1 MVDDAGQEMRMDDPA
16 LLAELLEAEEDPEMK
31 AYLQKQLKKTIKKEK
46 VGKKKKIK
54 KEKRDRVEI
63 DHFPDEAFA
72 DGDDFGWQRKDAEKK
87 MFVPSEGAKESI
99 PETEEEKKLREAR
112 EAGEEIAPSDAPVG
126 DADFGPTL
134 PDTGIAPRPD
144 TGAIPGGS
152 KLKPVLDDEVV
163 EQRLRQKA
171 LEKAIQERLDKR
183 LMRQKRIEVRLAGWI
198 GKKRALKE
206 SYYGTILF
214 LLRLFVKG
222 ILSLFKAFLKGVPAS
237 LEPFDDSNKGLMGN
251 SKEAL
256 PKCL

>member
-1 MVDDAGQEMRMDDPA
+1 MVDEAGQEMRMDDPA

-99 PETEEEKKLREAR
+99 PETEEETKFREAR

-198 GKKRALKE
+198 GKQRALKDE
-206 SYYGTILF
+206 AKQIAEER
-214 LLRLFVKG
+214 LLRAQENFMTIIIFWLKNCDFNQ
-222 ILSLFKAFLKGVPAS
+222 ILLPNLNLK
-237 LEPFDDSNKGLMGN
+237 L
-251 SKEAL
+251 
-256 PKCL
+256 